1 MVMVVDVL
9 PGLKSCL
16 RSLGLS
22 DVARLMVSRM
32 IVGFLMHSG
41 RMSGVQAAGSI
52 CSQTRHRAQVGR
64 FLGRQRWRGERVTQ
78 RLREKVLAMRPSV
91 GLHLFLVDATL
102 CSQQG
107 KKTENVYSTG
117 NRKLRPRKKGRRYG
131 QRKHTRKSVH
141 SYTMG
146 LLITPSGT
154 RIPFQRAYKTE
165 AYCQAKGL
173 THRTSADSAADMIRT
188 LPVPDGTRVIVL
200 GDTAYDAAAV
210 RAACAERSF
219 TWIVPCNPERVL
231 SGPKPRPKVRSL
243 IKDLSSDSLRKIR
256 FAPGQGPY
264 AVYRRLSAHRVG
276 SKAKPRTYY
285 VHEERRE
292 VRSVGAVRLV
302 FSTKKL
308 TLTKATPDDVKIL
321 LTNDLTLSLRDVIE
335 LYSLRW
341 QVELFFKELKSTLGF
356 HQYRFQ
362 RFECVEAWVELAL
375 TAFLYLEWFRAK
387 QLTRRGL
394 TDKEKAWWRS
404 QRTFGLSQAVRQA
417 SQRADLKYLADRLQT
432 TGGIRKLKHLILHRF
447 PSEYRAAM

>member
-22 DVARLMVSRM
+22 AVARMMVSRIM
-32 IVGFLMHSG
+32 IGFLMHSG

-52 CSQTRHRAQVGR
+52 RSQTRHRAQVGR
-64 FLGRQRWRGERVTQ
+64 FLGRKRWRGERITEQ
-78 RLREKVLAMRPSV
+78 LRKKVLAMKPSI
-91 GLHLFLVDATL
+91 GLHVFIVDATL

-107 KKTENVYSTG
+107 QKAENVYATG

-141 SYTMG
+141 SFTMG

-165 AYCQAKGL
+165 AYCKAKGL

-200 GDTAYDAAAV
+200 GDTAYDAVAV

-243 IKDLSSDSLRKIR
+243 IKDLSSVTLRKIR
-256 FAPGQGPY
+256 FVPGQGPY
-264 AVYRRLSAHRVG
+264 AVYRRLSTHRVG

-292 VRSVGAVRLV
+292 VQSIGAVRLV

-308 TLTKATPDDVKIL
+308 TLKKATPDDVKIL
-321 LTNDLTLSLRDVIE
+321 LTNDQTLSLRDVVE

-375 TAFLYLEWFRAK
+375 TTFLYLEWFRAK
-387 QLTRRGL
+387 QLNRRGL
-394 TDKEKAWWRS
+394 TDKEKAWWHA
-404 QRTFGLSQAVRQA
+404 QRTFGLCQAVRQA
-417 SQRADLKYLADRLQT
+417 SQRGDLTYVADRLKT
-432 TGGIRKLKHLILHRF
+432 PGGIQKLKHLILHSF